1 MKGPGIIYLV
11 PLIDR
16 APMKISTR
24 LDTIQFRTESTLTK
38 DNVPVNVD
46 SVLYMKPVDLEKAVL
61 QVENYLQATQLASQT
76 TLREVIGKVSL
87 NELLAERE
95 KVGARMREI
104 IDEKTEA
111 WGIKVTSVE
120 VRDVIIPGNLQDAMS
135 RQAQAE
141 RERIARVTLATAEFE
156 ASAKMIE
163 AAKAYESSPEGLR
176 LRWMNILYELG
187 QQSQTNTIMLIP
199 AHDVIIPSNLQD
211 AMSRQAQAERER
223 MARVTLATAEFE
235 ASAKMI
241 EAAKAYESSP
251 EGLRLRWMNI
261 LYELGQQSQTNTIM
275 LIPASMPEAGWPPIG
290 TYGFKDLTMP
300 SNSSKEE
307 TNAKTRTPTT
317 HTIRTTI

>member
-1 MKGPGIIYLV
+1 LAFIALVVAIFFLSGIRVLREWERMPILRLGRYVGMKGPGLIYLI

-16 APMKISTR
+16 APIKISTR

-61 QVENYLQATQLASQT
+61 QVENYFQATQLASQT

-95 KVGARMREI
+95 KVGAHLREI

-111 WGIKVTSVE
+111 WGIKATAVE
-120 VRDVIIPGNLQDAMS
+120 VRDVIIPANLQDAMS

-163 AAKAYESSPEGLR
+163 AAKMYESSEQGLR

-187 QQSQTNTIMLIP
+187 QQAGTNTIML
-199 AHDVIIPSNLQD
+199 VPS
-211 AMSRQAQAERER
+211 
-223 MARVTLATAEFE
+223 
-235 ASAKMI
+235 
-241 EAAKAYESSP
+241 
-251 EGLRLRWMNI
+251 
-261 LYELGQQSQTNTIM
+261 
-275 LIPASMPEAGWPPIG
+275 SMPEAGWPPIG
-290 TYGFKDLTMP
+290 TYGFKELPKAGTGAEQAKKTQNQSASTP
-300 SNSSKEE
+300 PPAETEE
-307 TNAKTRTPTT
+307 
-317 HTIRTTI
+317 

>member
-1 MKGPGIIYLV
+1 MVDTLTVVLSFVAILVAVFFLSGIRVLKEWERMPVLRLGRYVGLRGPGLAYLI

-16 APMKISTR
+16 APIRISTR

-61 QVENYLQATQLASQT
+61 QVENYYQATQLASQT

-95 KVGARMREI
+95 KVGAHLREI
-104 IDEKTEA
+104 IDEKTES
-111 WGIKVTSVE
+111 WGIKATAVE

-156 ASAKMIE
+156 ASQKMIE
-163 AAKAYESSPEGLR
+163 AAKMYESSNEGLR

-187 QQSQTNTIMLIP
+187 QQAGTNTIML
-199 AHDVIIPSNLQD
+199 V
-211 AMSRQAQAERER
+211 
-223 MARVTLATAEFE
+223 
-235 ASAKMI
+235 
-241 EAAKAYESSP
+241 
-251 EGLRLRWMNI
+251 
-261 LYELGQQSQTNTIM
+261 
-275 LIPASMPEAGWPPIG
+275 PASMPEAGWPPIG
-290 TYGFKDLTMP
+290 TYGL
-300 SNSSKEE
+300 KEIPRGQPGE
-307 TNAKTRTPTT
+307 KPVKKTAPRPEPPLPEEPPE
-317 HTIRTTI
+317 

>member
-1 MKGPGIIYLV
+1 LSEVLAPIIGFIAVVVVLFLLSGIRVLREWERMPVLRLGRYVGMKGPGIIYLI

-16 APMKISTR
+16 APLKISTR
-24 LDTIQFRTESTLTK
+24 LDTVQFRTESTLTK

-61 QVENYLQATQLASQT
+61 QVENYVQATQLASQT
-76 TLREVIGKVSL
+76 TLREVIGKVTL

-111 WGIKVTSVE
+111 WGIKATAVE
-120 VRDVIIPGNLQDAMS
+120 VR
-135 RQAQAE
+135 
-141 RERIARVTLATAEFE
+141 
-156 ASAKMIE
+156 
-163 AAKAYESSPEGLR
+163 
-176 LRWMNILYELG
+176 
-187 QQSQTNTIMLIP
+187 
-199 AHDVIIPSNLQD
+199 DVIIPSNLQD

-235 ASAKMI
+235 ASGKMI
-241 EAAKAYESSP
+241 EAAKMYEASP

-275 LIPASMPEAGWPPIG
+275 LIPAVMPEAGWPPVG
-290 TYGFKDLTMP
+290 TYGFKDLTKVQQEM
-300 SNSSKEE
+300 
-307 TNAKTRTPTT
+307 AKKKP
-317 HTIRTTI
+317 IAKIEPPQQPPEQPE

>member
-1 MKGPGIIYLV
+1 LDELLIGLLAFIVFIVVIFLLSGIRVLREWERMPVLRLGRYVGMKGPGIIYLI
-11 PLIDR
+11 PIIDR
-16 APMKISTR
+16 APLKISTR

-61 QVENYLQATQLASQT
+61 QVENYYQATQLASQT
-76 TLREVIGKVSL
+76 TLREVIGKQSL

-95 KVGARMREI
+95 KVGATLREI

-156 ASAKMIE
+156 ASQKMIE
-163 AAKAYESSPEGLR
+163 AAKMYEQSPDGLR

-187 QQSQTNTIMLIP
+187 QQAGSNTIMLVP
-199 AHDVIIPSNLQD
+199 AH
-211 AMSRQAQAERER
+211 
-223 MARVTLATAEFE
+223 
-235 ASAKMI
+235 
-241 EAAKAYESSP
+241 
-251 EGLRLRWMNI
+251 
-261 LYELGQQSQTNTIM
+261 
-275 LIPASMPEAGWPPIG
+275 MPEAGVPPIG
-290 TYGFKDLTMP
+290 TLGL
-300 SNSSKEE
+300 KEIQ
-307 TNAKTRTPTT
+307 NPRASPPVKTTKQTE
-317 HTIRTTI
+317 

>member
-1 MKGPGIIYLV
+1 LVDVLTPIIGFIAIVVALFLLSGIRVLREWERMPVLRLGRYVGLKGPGIIYLI

-61 QVENYLQATQLASQT
+61 QVENYYQATQLASQT

-95 KVGARMREI
+95 KVGAHLREI
-104 IDEKTEA
+104 IDEKTES
-111 WGIKVTSVE
+111 WGIKATAVE
-120 VRDVIIPGNLQDAMS
+120 VRDVIIPSNLQDAMS

-156 ASAKMIE
+156 AAQKMIE
-163 AAKAYESSPEGLR
+163 AARMYESSREGLR

-187 QQSQTNTIMLIP
+187 QQAGSNTIML
-199 AHDVIIPSNLQD
+199 VPS
-211 AMSRQAQAERER
+211 
-223 MARVTLATAEFE
+223 V
-235 ASAKMI
+235 
-241 EAAKAYESSP
+241 
-251 EGLRLRWMNI
+251 
-261 LYELGQQSQTNTIM
+261 
-275 LIPASMPEAGWPPIG
+275 MPEAGWPPVG
-290 TYGFKDLTMP
+290 TLGLKEIPRVQP
-300 SNSSKEE
+300 STEKQSKKAVPEQE
-307 TNAKTRTPTT
+307 PPEQSPE
-317 HTIRTTI
+317 

>member
-1 MKGPGIIYLV
+1 MADVLAPIIGFIVIVVALFLLSGIRVLREWERMPILRLGRYVGMRGPGLIYLV

-16 APMKISTR
+16 APIKISTR

-61 QVENYLQATQLASQT
+61 QVENYYQATQLASQT

-95 KVGARMREI
+95 KVGAHLREI

-111 WGIKVTSVE
+111 WGIKATAVE
-120 VRDVIIPGNLQDAMS
+120 VRDVIIPSNLQDAMS

-163 AAKAYESSPEGLR
+163 AAKMYESSEQGLR
-176 LRWMNILYELG
+176 LRWMNIIYELG
-187 QQSQTNTIMLIP
+187 QQAGTNTIMLIP
-199 AHDVIIPSNLQD
+199 S
-211 AMSRQAQAERER
+211 
-223 MARVTLATAEFE
+223 
-235 ASAKMI
+235 
-241 EAAKAYESSP
+241 
-251 EGLRLRWMNI
+251 
-261 LYELGQQSQTNTIM
+261 
-275 LIPASMPEAGWPPIG
+275 SMPEAGWPPVG
-290 TYGFKDLTMP
+290 TFGFKELPKNPLGEKQAKKTTPIPDQLPT
-300 SNSSKEE
+300 EE
-307 TNAKTRTPTT
+307 PQE
-317 HTIRTTI
+317 

>member
-1 MKGPGIIYLV
+1 MVDVLTPILGFIALVVVVFFLSGIRVLREWERMPVLRLGRYVGMRGPGIIYLI

-16 APMKISTR
+16 APIKISTR

-61 QVENYLQATQLASQT
+61 QVENYFQATQLASQT

-95 KVGARMREI
+95 KVGAHLREI

-111 WGIKVTSVE
+111 WGIKATAVE
-120 VRDVIIPGNLQDAMS
+120 VRDVIIPG
-135 RQAQAE
+135 
-141 RERIARVTLATAEFE
+141 
-156 ASAKMIE
+156 
-163 AAKAYESSPEGLR
+163 
-176 LRWMNILYELG
+176 
-187 QQSQTNTIMLIP
+187 
-199 AHDVIIPSNLQD
+199 NLQD

-235 ASAKMI
+235 ASQKMI
-241 EAAKAYESSP
+241 EAAKMYESSA

-275 LIPASMPEAGWPPIG
+275 LVPASMPEAGWPPIG
-290 TYGFKDLTMP
+290 TYGFKDLTQFQQANAAKKKTVATPEPEQPPP
-300 SNSSKEE
+300 SSQS
-307 TNAKTRTPTT
+307 
-317 HTIRTTI
+317 

>member
-1 MKGPGIIYLV
+1 LVDVLTPIIGFIAIVVALFLLSGIRVLREWERMPVLRLGRYMGLKGPGIIYLV

-16 APMKISTR
+16 APLKISTR

-61 QVENYLQATQLASQT
+61 AVENYYQATQLASQT

-95 KVGARMREI
+95 KVGARLREI
-104 IDEKTEA
+104 IDEKTES
-111 WGIKVTSVE
+111 WGIKVTAVE
-120 VRDVIIPGNLQDAMS
+120 VRDVIIPANLQDAMS

-141 RERIARVTLATAEFE
+141 RERI
-156 ASAKMIE
+156 
-163 AAKAYESSPEGLR
+163 
-176 LRWMNILYELG
+176 
-187 QQSQTNTIMLIP
+187 
-199 AHDVIIPSNLQD
+199 
-211 AMSRQAQAERER
+211 
-223 MARVTLATAEFE
+223 ARVTLATAEFE

-290 TYGFKDLTMP
+290 TYGFKDLTMAQQNQAKKKPLP
-300 SNSSKEE
+300 SQEPLPPAASEQ
-307 TNAKTRTPTT
+307 TPE
-317 HTIRTTI
+317 

>member
-1 MKGPGIIYLV
+1 MVDILTPVLGFIAIFVAFFFLSGIRVLREWERMPVLRLGRYVGLRGPGLIYLV

-16 APMKISTR
+16 APIKISTR

-61 QVENYLQATQLASQT
+61 QVENYYQATQLASQT

-95 KVGARMREI
+95 KVGAHLREI
-104 IDEKTEA
+104 IDEKTES
-111 WGIKVTSVE
+111 WGIKATAVE

-163 AAKAYESSPEGLR
+163 AAKMYESSEQGLR

-187 QQSQTNTIMLIP
+187 QQAGTNTIMLIP
-199 AHDVIIPSNLQD
+199 S
-211 AMSRQAQAERER
+211 
-223 MARVTLATAEFE
+223 
-235 ASAKMI
+235 
-241 EAAKAYESSP
+241 
-251 EGLRLRWMNI
+251 
-261 LYELGQQSQTNTIM
+261 
-275 LIPASMPEAGWPPIG
+275 SMPEAGWPPVG
-290 TYGFKDLTMP
+290 TYGFKELP
-300 SNSSKEE
+300 KGQPGEKP
-307 TNAKTRTPTT
+307 AKKTAP
-317 HTIRTTI
+317 IPEPASA

>member
-1 MKGPGIIYLV
+1 MVDILTPVLGFVVILAALFFLSGIRVLKEWERMPVLRLGRYVGLRGPGLVYLF

-16 APMKISTR
+16 APIRISTR

-61 QVENYLQATQLASQT
+61 QVENYYQATQLASQT

-95 KVGARMREI
+95 KVGAHLREI
-104 IDEKTEA
+104 IDEKTES
-111 WGIKVTSVE
+111 WGIKATAVE
-120 VRDVIIPGNLQDAMS
+120 VRDVIIPSNLQDAMS

-163 AAKAYESSPEGLR
+163 AAKMYESSEQGLR

-187 QQSQTNTIMLIP
+187 QQSGTNTIMLIP
-199 AHDVIIPSNLQD
+199 S
-211 AMSRQAQAERER
+211 
-223 MARVTLATAEFE
+223 
-235 ASAKMI
+235 
-241 EAAKAYESSP
+241 
-251 EGLRLRWMNI
+251 
-261 LYELGQQSQTNTIM
+261 
-275 LIPASMPEAGWPPIG
+275 SMPEAGWPPVG
-290 TYGFKDLTMP
+290 TFGFKELPKGQLGEKQTKKTAPIPEPP
-300 SNSSKEE
+300 SPEE
-307 TNAKTRTPTT
+307 PQE
-317 HTIRTTI
+317 

>member
-1 MKGPGIIYLV
+1 MVDVLTPILGFIALVVVVFILSGIRVLREWERMPVLRLGRYMGLKGPGIVYLI

-16 APMKISTR
+16 APIKISTR
-24 LDTIQFRTESTLTK
+24 IDTIQFRTESTLTK

-61 QVENYLQATQLASQT
+61 QVENYFQATQLASQT
-76 TLREVIGKVSL
+76 TLREVIGKVTL

-95 KVGARMREI
+95 KVGAHLREI

-111 WGIKVTSVE
+111 WGIKATAVE

-156 ASAKMIE
+156 AAQKMIE
-163 AAKAYESSPEGLR
+163 AAKMYETSNEGLR

-187 QQSQTNTIMLIP
+187 QQAGS
-199 AHDVIIPSNLQD
+199 
-211 AMSRQAQAERER
+211 
-223 MARVTLATAEFE
+223 
-235 ASAKMI
+235 
-241 EAAKAYESSP
+241 
-251 EGLRLRWMNI
+251 
-261 LYELGQQSQTNTIM
+261 NTIM

-290 TYGFKDLTMP
+290 TYGL
-300 SNSSKEE
+300 KELPKGQPQE
-307 TNAKTRTPTT
+307 QPLKKAAPKQEPPAE
-317 HTIRTTI
+317 

>member
-1 MKGPGIIYLV
+1 MVDVALIGILAFVALIIVIFLLSGIRVLREWERMPVLRLGRYVGLKGPGIIYLV
-11 PLIDR
+11 PIIDR
-16 APMKISTR
+16 APLKISTR

-61 QVENYLQATQLASQT
+61 QVENYYQATQLASQT
-76 TLREVIGKVSL
+76 TLREVIGKQSL

-95 KVGARMREI
+95 KVGAKLREI
-104 IDEKTEA
+104 IDEKTES

-156 ASAKMIE
+156 AAQKMIE
-163 AAKAYESSPEGLR
+163 AAKMYESS
-176 LRWMNILYELG
+176 
-187 QQSQTNTIMLIP
+187 
-199 AHDVIIPSNLQD
+199 A
-211 AMSRQAQAERER
+211 
-223 MARVTLATAEFE
+223 
-235 ASAKMI
+235 
-241 EAAKAYESSP
+241 

-290 TYGFKDLTMP
+290 TYGFKDLTAAQM
-300 SNSSKEE
+300 EQ
-307 TNAKTRTPTT
+307 AKKKPLRSQQQPQPEQPPQ
-317 HTIRTTI
+317 

>member
-1 MKGPGIIYLV
+1 MVDILTPVLGFVVILAALFFLSGIRVLKEWERMPILRLGRYVGLRGPGMVYLI

-16 APMKISTR
+16 APIKISTR

-46 SVLYMKPVDLEKAVL
+46 SVMYMKPVDLEKAVL
-61 QVENYLQATQLASQT
+61 QVENYYQATQLAAQT

-87 NELLAERE
+87 NDLLAERE
-95 KVGARMREI
+95 KVGAHLREI

-111 WGIKVTSVE
+111 WGIKATAVE

-163 AAKAYESSPEGLR
+163 AAKMYESSEQGLR

-187 QQSQTNTIMLIP
+187 QQAGTNTIML
-199 AHDVIIPSNLQD
+199 V
-211 AMSRQAQAERER
+211 
-223 MARVTLATAEFE
+223 
-235 ASAKMI
+235 
-241 EAAKAYESSP
+241 
-251 EGLRLRWMNI
+251 
-261 LYELGQQSQTNTIM
+261 
-275 LIPASMPEAGWPPIG
+275 PASMPEAGWPPIG
-290 TYGFKDLTMP
+290 TYGL
-300 SNSSKEE
+300 KEIPRGQPGE
-307 TNAKTRTPTT
+307 KNPKRAVPQPEQSQPEEPQE
-317 HTIRTTI
+317 

>member
-1 MKGPGIIYLV
+1 MVDLITVVIAFVAFLVVVFLLSGIRVLKEWERIPVLRLGRYVGLKGPGLAYLV

-16 APMKISTR
+16 APIRISTR

-61 QVENYLQATQLASQT
+61 QVENYLLATQLASQT

-95 KVGARMREI
+95 KVGARLREI
-104 IDEKTEA
+104 IDEKTES

-120 VRDVIIPGNLQDAMS
+120 VRDVIIPSNLQDAMS

-163 AAKAYESSPEGLR
+163 AAKMYETSEQGLR

-187 QQSQTNTIMLIP
+187 QQAGTNTIML
-199 AHDVIIPSNLQD
+199 V
-211 AMSRQAQAERER
+211 
-223 MARVTLATAEFE
+223 
-235 ASAKMI
+235 
-241 EAAKAYESSP
+241 
-251 EGLRLRWMNI
+251 
-261 LYELGQQSQTNTIM
+261 
-275 LIPASMPEAGWPPIG
+275 PASMPEAGWPPVG
-290 TYGFKDLTMP
+290 TYGFKELPRGQPGEKPVKKATP
-300 SNSSKEE
+300 KPEPILPEE
-307 TNAKTRTPTT
+307 PQPES
-317 HTIRTTI
+317 

>member
-1 MKGPGIIYLV
+1 MVDILTPVLGFVVILVALFFLSGIRVLKEWERMPILRLGRYVGLRGPGMVYLI

-16 APMKISTR
+16 SPIKISTR

-46 SVLYMKPVDLEKAVL
+46 SVMYMKPVDLEKAVL
-61 QVENYLQATQLASQT
+61 QVENYYQATQLAAQT

-95 KVGARMREI
+95 KVGAHLREI

-111 WGIKVTSVE
+111 WGIKATAVE

-163 AAKAYESSPEGLR
+163 AAKMYESSEQGLR

-187 QQSQTNTIMLIP
+187 QQAGTNTIML
-199 AHDVIIPSNLQD
+199 V
-211 AMSRQAQAERER
+211 
-223 MARVTLATAEFE
+223 
-235 ASAKMI
+235 
-241 EAAKAYESSP
+241 
-251 EGLRLRWMNI
+251 
-261 LYELGQQSQTNTIM
+261 
-275 LIPASMPEAGWPPIG
+275 PASMPEAGWPPIG
-290 TYGFKDLTMP
+290 TYGLKEIPRGQPGEKP
-300 SNSSKEE
+300 SKRAAPQPEQSTSLEPQE
-307 TNAKTRTPTT
+307 
-317 HTIRTTI
+317 

>member
-1 MKGPGIIYLV
+1 MVDVLTPIIGFIVIVVAFFLLSGIRVLREWERMPVLRLGRYVGMRGPGIIYLV

-16 APMKISTR
+16 APLKISTR

-61 QVENYLQATQLASQT
+61 QVENYYQATQLASQT

-95 KVGARMREI
+95 KVGAHLREI

-111 WGIKVTSVE
+111 WGIKATAVE
-120 VRDVIIPGNLQDAMS
+120 VRDVIIPANLQDAMS

-163 AAKAYESSPEGLR
+163 AAKMYESSEQGLR
-176 LRWMNILYELG
+176 LRWMNIIYELG
-187 QQSQTNTIMLIP
+187 QQAGTNTIMLIP
-199 AHDVIIPSNLQD
+199 S
-211 AMSRQAQAERER
+211 
-223 MARVTLATAEFE
+223 
-235 ASAKMI
+235 
-241 EAAKAYESSP
+241 
-251 EGLRLRWMNI
+251 
-261 LYELGQQSQTNTIM
+261 
-275 LIPASMPEAGWPPIG
+275 SMPEAGWPPVG
-290 TYGFKDLTMP
+290 TFGFKELPKGQPGEKPTKKTAPLPEPP
-300 SNSSKEE
+300 SPEE
-307 TNAKTRTPTT
+307 PQE
-317 HTIRTTI
+317 